1 MTGPNQTSAN
11 AVREATRANVASG
24 AVSGASG
31 ASGAFATTAASG
43 ASGVSAAS
51 TANAAS
57 GSVASSAVAAASAP
71 AAAVVERPLTH
82 FRTLPV
88 SIKVNGEIVGPTDVP
103 AGLMMIDFLHEYLH
117 LTGSRLGCGQGICH
131 ACVVIVD
138 NPDGTS
144 EEMRTCITGAN
155 FFHGKT
161 IRTIEGHARR
171 NEAGEVVE
179 LSPIQQKFL
188 EHFSFQCGY
197 CTPGFVNAATVLIER
212 LKRQPIGRDQVE
224 QTITDALNDHICRC
238 TGYVRYYEAVRE
250 VVLTTPGLVNDAV
263 KGASSGSAA

>member
-1 MTGPNQTSAN
+1 MTAPTQTSAN
-11 AVREATRANVASG
+11 AASG
-24 AVSGASG
+24 AGAASAAVPAIAASG
-31 ASGAFATTAASG
+31 AAVANTASG
-43 ASGVSAAS
+43 ASGVAAGAP
-51 TANAAS
+51 TAT
-57 GSVASSAVAAASAP
+57 
-71 AAAVVERPLTH
+71 VVERPLTH

-88 SIKVNGEIVGPTDVP
+88 SVKVNGEIVGPTDVP

-138 NPDGTS
+138 KPDGTS
-144 EEMRTCITGAN
+144 EEVRTCITGAN
-155 FFHGKT
+155 FFNGKT
-161 IRTIEGHARR
+161 IRTIEGHAKR

-212 LKRQPIGRDQVE
+212 LKRQPIAKNQVE
-224 QTITDALNDHICRC
+224 QTITEALNDHICRC
-238 TGYVRYYEAVRE
+238 TGYVRYYEAVKE
-250 VVLTTPGLVNDAV
+250 VVMTTPGLVKDA
-263 KGASSGSAA
+263 A